1 MVDVTQICYASW
13 DIEAAAKTLVE
24 IERAGPFFFAEFPLD
39 CLQYRGEEVDYGR
52 LKVGFGYRGRMQI
65 ELIQAPAGMASCYAE
80 VLGDGKREAF
90 HHVYIKSDDD
100 YDAIVE
106 RHARA
111 GEPMVYH
118 GLAGDDGIRFGFID
132 ARPRLGHFVE
142 VLETNRMVGKAAAI
156 YGLYAKMEQAAV
168 DWDGS
173 RPLRSIGELV

>member
-90 HHVYIKSDDD
+90 YHVYIKSDDD

-111 GEPMVYH
+111 GAQLVYH
-118 GLAGDDGIRFGFID
+118 GCAGVEGHRYGF
-132 ARPRLGHFVE
+132 F
-142 VLETNRMVGKAAAI
+142 
-156 YGLYAKMEQAAV
+156 
-168 DWDGS
+168 
-173 RPLRSIGELV
+173 